1 MTDGPSIPP
10 PPAPAGSS
18 NLISRVLGMITN
30 PAGEWRKIDGE
41 STSLGKLVTTY
52 TLILSAILPIAFILG
67 AFIAGAGRG
76 GGIGQLIL
84 IAAIYYALQVGVTI
98 ALAFIIDALAP
109 SLGGTKNSTQA
120 AKLAVY
126 SSTPLHLVGIIGI
139 IAIQFLI
146 GGLAWLW
153 IIAGV
158 GWGAFLLFLG
168 LPILMRAPADKA
180 PAYAGASIGAWL
192 LLWIIAKIVM
202 DQIVWN
208 MIFGAYYGAA
218 RAYGL

>member
-10 PPAPAGSS
+10 PPPSASSS
-18 NLISRVLGMITN
+18 NLISRVIGLVTN

-41 STSLGKLVTTY
+41 STSLAKLVTTY
-52 TLILSAILPIAFILG
+52 TLILSAILPIFFILG
-67 AFIAGAGRG
+67 ALLAG
-76 GGIGQLIL
+76 GGSGIGSVIL

-98 ALAFIIDALAP
+98 ALAFVIDALAGTF
-109 SLGGTKNSTQA
+109 GGTKNSTQA

-126 SSTPLHLVGIIGI
+126 GSTPLHILGVIGI
-139 IAIQFLI
+139 LAMQFLI

-153 IIAGV
+153 IVAGV
-158 GWGAFLLFLG
+158 GWGGFLLFLG
-168 LPILMRAPADKA
+168 IPILMRAPADKA
-180 PAYAGASIGAWL
+180 PAYAGASAGAWIV
-192 LLWIIAKIVM
+192 LWIIAKIVM

-208 MIFGAYYGAA
+208 MIFGAAYYGA